1 MNKIY
6 NTQEDI
12 ASGFRNF
19 LKLINPN
26 IRKTQLNFLPY
37 LLFGIIVSESISPFD
52 IAKNLKGDFSLIQ
65 LDSVKKRIKRF
76 FSNINCIIKSHKY
89 FKVKMS

>member
-37 LLFGIIVSESISPFD
+37 LLFGIIK
-52 IAKNLKGDFSLIQ
+52 AN
-65 LDSVKKRIKRF
+65 
-76 FSNINCIIKSHKY
+76 HY
-89 FKVKMS
+89 FIYSRLS

>member
-1 MNKIY
+1 MNKMY

-19 LKLINPN
+19 LKLVNPN

-37 LLFGIIVSESISPFD
+37 LLFGIIASESISLL
-52 IAKNLKGDFSLIQ
+52 ILLKIL
-65 LDSVKKRIKRF
+65 
-76 FSNINCIIKSHKY
+76 
-89 FKVKMS
+89 KVIFLLFN